1 MVIPESKQGKFN
13 SGAAANKEPEKDE
26 KLMVKKK
33 SSPEMEEYY
42 GDEFDDIDEDLP

>member
-1 MVIPESKQGKFN
+1 MIPDIKQGKFN

-26 KLMVKKK
+26 LVKKK
-33 SSPEMEEYY
+33 STPEMEEYY